1 MSRGT
6 VFLTTA
12 AVLWCAFVIATTFL
26 PGGPRWTPIAVNLP
40 GFLVLPVF
48 LHTLL
53 RARSAALFCLA
64 HVPVPVLVPGIAA
77 ALGGLLFA
85 WGLPAGEPGT
95 ESLSA
100 VAGLVIVLHVAF
112 GLIAFGMVRAGR

>member
-1 MSRGT
+1 M
-6 VFLTTA
+6 FLTTA

>member
-1 MSRGT
+1 M
-6 VFLTTA
+6 VLTA
-12 AVLWCAFVIATTFL
+12 GAVLWCAFVIATTFL
-26 PGGPRWTPIAVNLP
+26 PGGPAWAPLAVYLP
-40 GFLVLPVF
+40 GFLVLPVV

-64 HVPVPVLVPGIAA
+64 HVPKPVLVPAVVAA
-77 ALGGLLFA
+77 VGGWLCSF
-85 WGLPAGEPGT
+85 GLVTGKPGT

-112 GLIAFGMVRAGR
+112 GLIAVGMVRTGR

>member
-1 MSRGT
+1 M
-6 VFLTTA
+6 VLTTC
-12 AVLWCAFVIATTFL
+12 AVLWCAFVIVTTFL
-26 PGGPRWTPIAVNLP
+26 PGGPSWGPIAVHLP

-64 HVPVPVLVPGIAA
+64 HVPVPVLVPGVVAA
-77 ALGGLLFA
+77 VGGLLFS
-85 WGLPAGEPGT
+85 WGVLVGKPGT
-95 ESLSA
+95 EMLSA

-112 GLIAFGMVRAGR
+112 GLIAVGMVRTGR